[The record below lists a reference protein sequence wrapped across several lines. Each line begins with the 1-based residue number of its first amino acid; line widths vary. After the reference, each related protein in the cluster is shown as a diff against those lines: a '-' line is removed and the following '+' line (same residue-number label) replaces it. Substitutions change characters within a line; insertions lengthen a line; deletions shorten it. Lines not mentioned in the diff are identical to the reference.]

1 MEPAGSPIH
10 LFGTAT
16 SDTDCCVTPEQ
27 QHRFMQGYD
36 EQHHPALWD
45 EEGLAGSG
53 AIRSTAGDPLKYLQ
67 ANLHPEG
74 FGGALSEALAMAHH
88 PRPPVL
94 PRTRIA
100 LARYLNVA
108 GWHVVA
114 CRRHARVHQLCVL
127 PSEVRH
133 HRRYAVRVL

>member
-1 MEPAGSPIH
+1 
-10 LFGTAT
+10 
-16 SDTDCCVTPEQ
+16 
-27 QHRFMQGYD
+27 MQGYD
-36 EQHHPALWD
+36 EQHHPAPWD

-53 AIRSTAGDPLKYLQ
+53 AIRSTAGDLLKYLQ

-100 LARYLNVA
+100 LARYLHAADGTWSHA
-108 GWHVVA
+108 GA
-114 CRRHARVHQLCVL
+114 MRGFT
-127 PSEVRH
+127 S
-133 HRRYAVRVL
+133 YAFFHPKCATIAATL